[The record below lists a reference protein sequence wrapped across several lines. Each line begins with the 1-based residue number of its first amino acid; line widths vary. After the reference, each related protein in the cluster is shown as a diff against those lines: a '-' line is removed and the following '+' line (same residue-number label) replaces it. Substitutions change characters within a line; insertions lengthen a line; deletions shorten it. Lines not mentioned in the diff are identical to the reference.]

1 MQNQVGPG
9 ILTCE
14 VASSVLTGG
23 KRHTRTWLFCILCV
37 LGLILCLASCSRS
50 VETPARQ
57 ISPAQTQSQ
66 PEPAPLSAPPENA
79 PAISI
84 PVVTR
89 KLYIDSPDM
98 EEIIE
103 ANLRLKAAD
112 YGFRVVPNRSD
123 ADVVLEGSAGIFKQ
137 EGLFGTC
144 VPFYAFDVVRQG
156 GPRRREEP
164 VFKLQLGV
172 PNNHP
177 CIRFA
182 VAQKIL
188 SDLRDGLNALDT
200 KPAGTGRAAHI
211 DTFQTKTDALV
222 KQSDAG
228 QIARSNVAQQ
238 LTNDNRTARAEG
250 QVLIWTIP
258 LPTGASPEDLAGE
271 FKKEIIDSE
280 SDREKLKSF
289 GFTQMRLETG
299 GKTFEWPLDTT
310 RH

>member
-1 MQNQVGPG
+1 
-9 ILTCE
+9 
-14 VASSVLTGG
+14 
-23 KRHTRTWLFCILCV
+23 
-37 LGLILCLASCSRS
+37 
-50 VETPARQ
+50 
-57 ISPAQTQSQ
+57 
-66 PEPAPLSAPPENA
+66 
-79 PAISI
+79 
-84 PVVTR
+84 
-89 KLYIDSPDM
+89 M

-222 KQSDAG
+222 KQSDTG

-271 FKKEIIDSE
+271 FKKEIVDSE